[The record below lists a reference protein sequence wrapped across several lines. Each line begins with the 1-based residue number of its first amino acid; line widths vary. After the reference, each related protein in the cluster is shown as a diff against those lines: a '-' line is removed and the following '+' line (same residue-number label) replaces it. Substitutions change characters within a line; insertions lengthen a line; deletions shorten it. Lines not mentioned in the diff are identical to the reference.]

1 MITRRATLILLLAL
15 IATGSWWMQREID
28 QRPELVQ
35 TLSAEIP
42 GFDGLEAPAPLTLV
56 DESPEARA
64 ARLLSAGYSEVTTPV
79 IHMHEPR
86 LPPLRLESET
96 GWIARNGDE
105 VRLLGEVTMDRPG
118 EHPDGPLHLV
128 TRDLTVF
135 PQRQHAETE
144 AHAVATAPG
153 YRIEGIG
160 MRMDLDEQTVLLL
173 SEVKG
178 RHEPRQEP

>member
-1 MITRRATLILLLAL
+1 MITRRTTLILLLAL
-15 IATGSWWMQREID
+15 IATGSWWMQHAID
-28 QRPELVQ
+28 QRPELVK
-35 TLSAEIP
+35 TLVEIP
-42 GFDGLEAPAPLTLV
+42 GIDGREAPVPLTLM

-64 ARLLSAGYSEVTTPV
+64 ARLLSAGYSEVITPV
-79 IHMHEPR
+79 IHMHEPL

-105 VRLLGEVTMDRPG
+105 VRLLGEVTVNRP
-118 EHPDGPLHLV
+118 EAHPDGPLHLV
-128 TRDLTVF
+128 TRDLTIF

-153 YRIEGIG
+153 YRIEGTG

-178 RHEPRQEP
+178 RHESRQQP